1 MRGPDVPVWGESIRS
16 SRVLEIAALF
26 GIVFVLGA
34 VPNLIPAAAVIAAFS
49 LRDDV
54 GPVAAV
60 VAGVAGITLGRV
72 TLALAVRYGFDRFLR
87 GAVAENI
94 EYLHSWLEGRKR
106 ATLALTAA
114 LAVPGSP
121 TTTIFVAAGALHL
134 RLLPLATGFA
144 LGRLVWYSGVVIVAS
159 GAEKGIEGLIDRGL
173 QPHFIAL
180 AVVLVVVPLVV
191 LSRLEWRALIQERRI
206 RFIRSKRSQG
216 GSDRPA
222 A

>member
-1 MRGPDVPVWGESIRS
+1 M
-16 SRVLEIAALF
+16 LEIAALF

-34 VPNLIPAAAVIAAFS
+34 VPNLIPAAAVVAAFS
-49 LRDDV
+49 LRGDV

-60 VAGVAGITLGRV
+60 LAGVAGITLGRV
-72 TLALAVRYGFDRFLR
+72 VLALAVRGGFERLQR
-87 GAVAENI
+87 GAVADNI
-94 EYLHSWLEGRKR
+94 AYLHGWLEGRKR
-106 ATLALTAA
+106 ATLALSAA

-134 RLLPLATGFA
+134 RLPPLAAGFA
-144 LGRLVWYSGVVIVAS
+144 LGRLVWYAGVVIVAS
-159 GAEKGIEGLIDRGL
+159 GAEKGIESLIDRGL

-206 RFIRSKRSQG
+206 RFIRGKRSFDG
-216 GSDRPA
+216 
-222 A
+222 